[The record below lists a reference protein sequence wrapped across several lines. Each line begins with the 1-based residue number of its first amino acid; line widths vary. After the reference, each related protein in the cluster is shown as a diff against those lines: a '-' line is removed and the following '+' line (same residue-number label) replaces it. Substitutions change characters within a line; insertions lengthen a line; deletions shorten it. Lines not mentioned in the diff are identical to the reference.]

1 MLSGLELVIALF
13 AAFVGAT
20 VMGTVGFGYGLVLA
34 PVLLLFLEPQS
45 GVIVV
50 NGVITVL
57 VASVVV
63 RTYRHLEIKVVWL
76 TCVGGIAAVPIGVLF
91 LANADP
97 GVLRV
102 AIGLVIFVLGIITL
116 FNIQLPMV
124 KTRATGGVVG
134 FLTSLSITTISIGGP
149 LVAIYAVA
157 QQWPAQKVRT
167 TLAFYFLVSYLAA
180 FGFYAWAGLVH
191 RETLLNIGILIPGLV
206 AGLALASLISR
217 RINQRIFRYAVAA
230 VVIAGSVML
239 LSRELLQK
247 I

>member
-34 PVLLLFLEPQS
+34 PVVLLFLEPQS

-57 VASVVV
+57 VAWVLV
-63 RTYRHLEIKVVWL
+63 RTYRHLELKIVWL
-76 TCVGGIAAVPIGVLF
+76 MCVGGVAAVPIGVFF
-91 LANADP
+91 LANADA
-97 GVLRV
+97 GVLRI
-102 AIGLVIFVLGIITL
+102 AIGLVILMLGIITL

-124 KTRATGGVVG
+124 RSNFTGGAVG

-157 QQWPAQKVRT
+157 QQWPAQKIRT
-167 TLAFYFLVSYLAA
+167 TLAFYFLLSYLAA
-180 FGFYAWAGLVH
+180 FVFYAWAGLVH
-191 RETLLNIGILIPGLV
+191 RETLLNIGVLIPGLV
-206 AGLALASLISR
+206 AGLGLASLIAR

-230 VVIAGSVML
+230 VVISGSVML
-239 LSRELLQK
+239 LSRELLQR
-247 I
+247 